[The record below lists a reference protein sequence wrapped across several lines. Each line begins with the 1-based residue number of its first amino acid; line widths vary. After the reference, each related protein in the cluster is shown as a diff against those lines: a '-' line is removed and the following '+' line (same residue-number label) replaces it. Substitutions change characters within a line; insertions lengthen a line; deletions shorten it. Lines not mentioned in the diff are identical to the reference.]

1 MVILRLGFFCLI
13 ILLTSISCQQ
23 TDDVK
28 ETKSETTKLPSKK
41 DLVLGEEVTI
51 HSSILSENRTLN
63 IYLPAGY
70 GVDPLKKYPVIYL
83 LDGSKDEDFIHI
95 AGLAQFANFPWAQM
109 LEPTIIVGI
118 ANVDRKRDFT
128 YPSQNEQDNK
138 ELPSSGKSEKFIDFI
153 SDELQPYIDSNYP
166 TNNNKT
172 IIGQSLGGLLAT
184 EILYTRPQL
193 FTNYIIVSPSL
204 WWDDRSL
211 LSNYPNPTLDQKKTV
226 YLAVGKEG
234 EEMESVAKQLYQ
246 KLKVL
251 SKEEL
256 RIHFDYLEDLNHAN
270 ILHMAVYRAFER
282 FFSC

>member
-1 MVILRLGFFCLI
+1 MIFRLGFLFLALWFC
-13 ILLTSISCQQ
+13 SSACQNGKQ
-23 TDDVK
+23 GKVAQANANQL
-28 ETKSETTKLPSKK
+28 TTKK
-41 DLVLGEEVTI
+41 DFVLGEVVDL
-51 HSSILSENRTLN
+51 HSKILKENRKLN

-95 AGLAQFANFPWAQM
+95 VGLAQFANFPWAQM

-128 YPSQNEQDNK
+128 YPSQNEKDNAQ
-138 ELPSSGKSEKFIDFI
+138 LPTSGGSAKFMDFI
-153 SDELQPYIDSNYP
+153 EKEVQTYVASNYS
-166 TNNNKT
+166 TNKNKT

-184 EILYTRPQL
+184 EILYKRPHL

-204 WWDDRSL
+204 WWDDQSL
-211 LSNYPNPTLDQKKTV
+211 LTKTALAPLEQKKTV

-234 EEMESVAKQLYQ
+234 EEMETVAKQLHE
-246 KLKVL
+246 KLKPLGEEQL
-251 SKEEL
+251 S
-256 RIHFDYLEDLNHAN
+256 IYFDYLEDLDHAN
-270 ILHMAVYRAFER
+270 ILHLAVYRAFER

>member
-1 MVILRLGFFCLI
+1 MVILRLGFFCFI

-95 AGLAQFANFPWAQM
+95 TGLAQFANFPWAQM

-128 YPSQNEQDNK
+128 YPSQNDQDNK
-138 ELPSSGKSEKFIDFI
+138 ELPSSGKSEKFMDFI
-153 SDELQPYIDSNYP
+153 SDELQHYIDSNYP

-211 LSNYPNPTLDQKKTV
+211 LSNYPNPILDQKKTV

>member
-1 MVILRLGFFCLI
+1 MVILRLGFFCFI

-95 AGLAQFANFPWAQM
+95 VGLAQFANFPWAQM

-128 YPSQNEQDNK
+128 YPSQNDQDNK
-138 ELPSSGKSEKFIDFI
+138 ELTSSGKSEKFIDFI

-256 RIHFDYLEDLNHAN
+256 RIHFDYLEDLKHAN